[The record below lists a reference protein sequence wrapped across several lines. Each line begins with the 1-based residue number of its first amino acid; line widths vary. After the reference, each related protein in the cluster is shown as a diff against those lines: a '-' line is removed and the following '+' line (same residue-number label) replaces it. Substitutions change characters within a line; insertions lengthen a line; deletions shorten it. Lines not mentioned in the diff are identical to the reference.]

1 MYSLLRR
8 FLSEDDGF
16 LISAEM
22 VLVVTILVIGG
33 IVGLNNVSTALNKE
47 LGDLANSYQ
56 AMSQSYYSSGY
67 GYGDG
72 YGNGYGG
79 GMDFDPYSPYG
90 NQYNGFEPFD
100 NFNPGMPDIY
110 GDGFSII
117 SPGDTGWS
125 AIFGF

>member
-47 LGDLANSYQ
+47 MGDLANSYQ
-56 AMSQSYYSSGY
+56 AMSQSYYASGY
-67 GYGDG
+67 
-72 YGNGYGG
+72 GYGG

-117 SPGDTGWS
+117 SPDDPGWS
-125 AIFGF
+125 PVSGF